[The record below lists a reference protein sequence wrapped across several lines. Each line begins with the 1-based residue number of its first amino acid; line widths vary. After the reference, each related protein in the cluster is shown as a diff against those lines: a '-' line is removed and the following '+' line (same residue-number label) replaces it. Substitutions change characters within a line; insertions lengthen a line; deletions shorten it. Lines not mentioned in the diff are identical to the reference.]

1 MKENI
6 ASGRNGMSL
15 SRPGLQSPY
24 AFVMTIL
31 LLPMALIIG
40 ATLFATVRRAV
51 IERLE
56 STHAERAGF

>member
-1 MKENI
+1 
-6 ASGRNGMSL
+6 MSL